1 MSGSRTVELD
11 LSQQEA
17 VQAVTAALAQQG
29 FGVLTSIDLRATL
42 KAKLG
47 VDVEDYVI
55 LDACNPPLEHRAL
68 SADPEIGLLLPCN
81 VTVRQA
87 GGRTVV
93 QAVDPAQL
101 LSPTSSPGDSV
112 SPELAA
118 PQLGRL
124 PGQRGQAGSMVS
136 HMASAGRPAV
146 VTRSNTCSPPGRAD
160 VSPSSGIRA
169 DRGSYGIRRPPANH
183 SAAVTSARSGTDR
196 SAVVFPFILDLLSGR
211 CPH

>member
-1 MSGSRTVELD
+1 MSGARTVELD

-17 VQAVTAALAQQG
+17 IEAVTAALAQHG
-29 FGVLTSIDLRATL
+29 FGVLTTIDVRTTL

-55 LDACNPPLEHRAL
+55 LGACNPPLAHQAL

-101 LSPTSSPGDSV
+101 LSLTSDPGAAEQS
-112 SPELAA
+112 ELAA
-118 PQLGRL
+118 VARD
-124 PGQRGQAGSMVS
+124 
-136 HMASAGRPAV
+136 ASAKL
-146 VTRSNTCSPPGRAD
+146 
-160 VSPSSGIRA
+160 
-169 DRGSYGIRRPPANH
+169 
-183 SAAVTSARSGTDR
+183 SAA
-196 SAVVFPFILDLLSGR
+196 LDALAPAG
-211 CPH
+211 